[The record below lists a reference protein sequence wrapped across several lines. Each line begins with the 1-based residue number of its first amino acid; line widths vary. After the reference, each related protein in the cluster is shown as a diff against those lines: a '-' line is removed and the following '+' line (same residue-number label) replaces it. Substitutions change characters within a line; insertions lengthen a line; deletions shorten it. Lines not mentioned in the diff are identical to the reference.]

1 MNVSAG
7 YLGVII
13 NTSQSNKFFFE
24 KSHPRRQL
32 FKPRSKGKVKNQRFC
47 NVFRKIKR
55 EHFEEKA

>member
-13 NTSQSNKFFFE
+13 NTSQSNKFVFE

-32 FKPRSKGKVKNQRFC
+32 FKPRSKGKVKN
-47 NVFRKIKR
+47 
-55 EHFEEKA
+55 